1 MKLLIVEDDFIQAE
15 YIETE
20 LKQLLTD
27 VEIKRISTE
36 SKFYDFLAEIDE
48 NKPDIIL
55 LDIMLRWTDSAPDL
69 REMPE
74 NVENEGFHLAGIRC
88 EKKLRE
94 TKGGENIPVIIY
106 SVIARDSYNSFIKPE
121 RTKYLNKDFDIKSLR
136 NLILNFK

>member
-1 MKLLIVEDDFIQAE
+1 MKLLIVEDDSIQAE

-20 LKQLLTD
+20 LKQLMPYIKT
-27 VEIKRISTE
+27 KRISTE
-36 SKFYDFLAEIDE
+36 SKFYDFLEEIDK

-55 LDIMLRWTDSAPDL
+55 MDIMLRWTDPT
-69 REMPE
+69 RNMPEMPE
-74 NVENEGFHLAGIRC
+74 NVKDEGFHLAGSRC

-106 SVIARDSYNSFIKPE
+106 SVITKDSYNSFTSPE

-136 NLILNFK
+136 NLIVNFK